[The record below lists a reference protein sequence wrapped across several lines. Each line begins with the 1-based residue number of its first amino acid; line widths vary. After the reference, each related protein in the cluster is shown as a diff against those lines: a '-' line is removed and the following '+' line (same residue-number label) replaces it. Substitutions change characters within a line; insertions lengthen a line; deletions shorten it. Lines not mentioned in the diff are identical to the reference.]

1 MSMDMNECVE
11 NLKKEFDRTPTS
23 TKINAV
29 ATILEVVGMIFWF
42 KESMNGV
49 KHEEDK

>member
-1 MSMDMNECVE
+1 MDMSEHMN